1 MLFTITFFYWLW
13 WLLHVFFVFA
23 CFCNQAFWLQYY
35 LSWFSWPW
43 MHWRWTFALPCNPFS
58 GFDCKIIIS
67 NISCRDTDY
76 MAAIWRKLAIRMC
89 FRPNQRHI
97 LRSLFATYSALG
109 SVQTP
114 DGFRR
119 LWSSN
124 LLTISTPCYR
134 VTRVAERTFV
144 PAYPVNESRALGS
157 PNFILSRLTFIW
169 INGVRLHFCPPSP
182 VSAELRALLP
192 ISAWQRVEHS
202 SRPLAVPE
210 VWPTDNSEMS
220 EVGVW
225 QKNRF
230 DKFPKFQSVI
240 CGCQNWLSPQLKS
253 GFLLSSGIESPK
265 SRSLVLRNE
274 GYSPQMD
281 ILPLPM
287 PNKKS
292 NSYFIDSRESLCWR
306 TNGLQISSLH

>member
-1 MLFTITFFYWLW
+1 
-13 WLLHVFFVFA
+13 
-23 CFCNQAFWLQYY
+23 
-35 LSWFSWPW
+35 

-58 GFDCKIIIS
+58 GFDCKIIIN

-97 LRSLFATYSALG
+97 LRSLFATYSALS

-134 VTRVAERTFV
+134 VTRVAERTFA

-157 PNFILSRLTFIW
+157 PNFILSRPTFIW

-182 VSAELRALLP
+182 VSPVSAELRALLP
-192 ISAWQRVEHS
+192 ISAWPRVEHS

-210 VWPTDNSEMS
+210 VWPTDKATT
-220 EVGVW
+220 
-225 QKNRF
+225 QKCQRWAF
-230 DKFPKFQSVI
+230 DKKFGSINFRNFNRLSVVA
-240 CGCQNWLSPQLKS
+240 K
-253 GFLLSSGIESPK
+253 
-265 SRSLVLRNE
+265 
-274 GYSPQMD
+274 
-281 ILPLPM
+281 
-287 PNKKS
+287 
-292 NSYFIDSRESLCWR
+292 ID
-306 TNGLQISSLH
+306 